1 MQALS
6 GQPLVDSP
14 LALQKLIYPI
24 HYADLIL
31 PATEKYDLDPA
42 TFLGLVRQESLFGS
56 AAFSSA
62 AARGLTQVIP
72 STGLSIAQQ
81 LEWPDYS
88 DELLYRP
95 YVSVEFGSFYLGQGI
110 DGAGG
115 NVPQA
120 LAGYNGGPGNAAYW
134 RKLAGE
140 DDDLFLELI
149 SFDETQLYLRTIAVQ
164 ANHYRR
170 LYPELGGQ

>member
-1 MQALS
+1 M
-6 GQPLVDSP
+6 DTP

-24 HYADLIL
+24 HFPDLIL
-31 PATEKYDLDPA
+31 PAAEKYDLDPA
-42 TFLGLVRQESLFGS
+42 VFLGLVRQESLFGS
-56 AAFSSA
+56 AAISSA

-72 STGLSIAQQ
+72 STGRSIAQQ
-81 LEWPDYS
+81 LAWPDYR

-110 DGAGG
+110 EGAGG

-140 DDDLFLELI
+140 DDDLFVELV
-149 SFDETQLYLRTIAVQ
+149 SFAETQLYLRTIAVQ
-164 ANHYRR
+164 AGHYRR
-170 LYPELGGQ
+170 LYPELAQ